1 MPGIAPSTSSR
12 RRPRDDPSS
21 GPSDAAPSGGRI
33 IPAEPP
39 AAAPWTG
46 PAGFGAARLAGAL
59 TAIAGGRLIGRTGT
73 GYWAELAITPG
84 RRRLRSPLFDREGVY
99 QAAIRCSRAF
109 GVPDPFPDVLGLA
122 IKILDAYGPGRHQD
136 LLLCSSASGPLARQA
151 VLPATSFL
159 GKHYSCLTPYLVGG
173 RPVLFGARTAP
184 SPVRDGG
191 TALAEFD
198 VAVSTG
204 ALSFD
209 IQIAGLVG
217 RWRTAGIVRV
227 GQVMADDEAE
237 ELRFNPWNTGPAILP
252 CGIADA
258 LRRPVYQ
265 SSQNRRP

>member
-12 RRPRDDPSS
+12 RRPRDDPP
-21 GPSDAAPSGGRI
+21 GRPPSGGRVT
-33 IPAEPP
+33 PAEPP

-46 PAGFGAARLAGAL
+46 PAGYAAAKLAGAL
-59 TAIAGGRLIGRTGT
+59 TTIAGGRLIGRTGT
-73 GYWAELAITPG
+73 GYWGELAITPG
-84 RRRLRSPLFDREGVY
+84 RRRLRSPLLDQEGVY
-99 QAAIRCSRAF
+99 QVAIRCSRAF

-122 IKILDAYGPGRHQD
+122 IKILDAYGTGHHQD
-136 LLLCSSASGPLARQA
+136 LLLCSSGSGPLTRQA
-151 VLPATSFL
+151 PLPATSFL
-159 GKHYSCLTPYLVGG
+159 GRHYSSLTPYLLGG

-198 VAVSTG
+198 VAASNG

-209 IQIAGLVG
+209 IQTASPIG
-217 RWRTAGIVRV
+217 RWGTAGIVRV

-237 ELRFNPWNTGPAILP
+237 RLRFNPWNTGPALLP
-252 CGIADA
+252 VGLADA

-265 SSQNRRP
+265 ASQNRRP